1 MFEKISKLIEGR
13 LAGPLEKLSNQR
25 HLRAIRDGIIATLP
39 LIIVSSLLMVIA
51 FSYNQMPESW
61 GIRQVIQ
68 DNAVAILLPYRMS
81 MYIMTLYAVFGIGY
95 SLAKSYDLD
104 GLSGAILAE
113 LTFLLTIV
121 PVSIPDVTESISALA
136 ETNAELSTFLSA
148 LPSGYVIPAEY
159 LGSAGMF
166 IGIIS
171 AFIGVEIYRFTQ
183 VKGFKITMPAAVPPA
198 VARSFESLT
207 PTIIIILGVSTI
219 TMWLGINVH
228 QLVGNLIKPLI
239 SVTDTLPSTLLIIF
253 LIMFFWSF
261 GIHGDSVVS
270 SLARPIWLIL
280 LDQNTAAVASGGV
293 ATHIGVEPFLQWFVH
308 IGGSGATLGL
318 AILFCVKAKSKYGKT
333 LGRTTILPS
342 IFNINEPM
350 IFGAPIV
357 LNPMLLIPFIVTP
370 LILAT
375 IAWIATAMNLVNC
388 AVTIAPWTLPGPIGA
403 YLACGGDW
411 RAAVLNVILIIIS
424 IIIYYPFFKMY
435 DNELLAEEKEA
446 PAEKK
451 DFPFSLYL

>member
-68 DNAVAILLPYRMS
+68 DNAVAMLLPYRMS

-446 PAEKK
+446 PAE
-451 DFPFSLYL
+451 

>member
-342 IFNINEPM
+342 MFNINEPM

-446 PAEKK
+446 PAE
-451 DFPFSLYL
+451 